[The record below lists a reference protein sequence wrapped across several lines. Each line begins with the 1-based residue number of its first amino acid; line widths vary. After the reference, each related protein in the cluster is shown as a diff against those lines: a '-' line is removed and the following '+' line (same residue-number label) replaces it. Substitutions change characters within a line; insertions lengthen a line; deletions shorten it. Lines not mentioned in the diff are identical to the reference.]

1 MRYLACIFIGCVLV
15 SCEKPVKKEM
25 GPVPVSVI
33 RVEPQ
38 TIPAD
43 FEYIGVGQSSHIV
56 EIRARVEGYLESID
70 YREGSMVQ
78 KGDLLFVLDQRPF
91 QATVDSALGTLERQ
105 KAVLW
110 NAQQVKN
117 RMVPLYSQHAVSQRD
132 LDDAIARE
140 LAASANVQTAAA
152 DLNQAQLNLGFASI
166 LAPVTAL
173 SSQAKYRE
181 GALINPGSE
190 NLLTTLYVVDPIW
203 VNFSISESDILKIKR
218 NVANKKLAWPKEMNF
233 QVEAILS
240 DGTILPGEGLIDFT
254 NPALQQSTGTMLIR
268 AVLPNPKLLIYPGQ
282 FVRAVVKGAMRP
294 DAILVPQTAVQQ
306 GDPGTFVYVVEGG
319 KAVMRP
325 VVAGDWYQDSWIIDS
340 GLSSGDLVITQGVNR
355 VQNHTPVAIQSLI
368 PGKPAPGTIP

>member
-1 MRYLACIFIGCVLV
+1 MRYFSWILIGCALAG
-15 SCEKPVKKEM
+15 CEKPVKKETP
-25 GPVPVSVI
+25 PVPVSVI
-33 RVEPQ
+33 RAEPQ
-38 TIPAD
+38 TVPAD

-56 EIRARVEGYLESID
+56 EVRARVEGYLESID

-78 KGDLLFVLDQRPF
+78 KGDLLFVLDKRPF
-91 QATVDSALGTLERQ
+91 QAAVDSMAGTLERQ
-105 KAVLW
+105 KAILW
-110 NAQQVKN
+110 NAQQMKN
-117 RMVPLYSQHAVSQRD
+117 RMIPLYQQNAVSQRD

-140 LAASANVQTAAA
+140 LAASANVQTASA
-152 DLNQAQLNLGFASI
+152 DLYQAELNLSFASI
-166 LAPVTAL
+166 TAPVTAL

-181 GALINPGSE
+181 GALINPGAE

-218 NVANKKLAWPKEMNF
+218 DVASKKLAWPKEMNF

-240 DGTILPGEGLIDFT
+240 DGTTLPAEGSIDFT

-282 FVRAVVKGAMRP
+282 FVRVVVKGATRP
-294 DAILVPQTAVQQ
+294 NAILVPQTAVQQ
-306 GDPGTFVYVVEGG
+306 GDQGTFVYVVEGG

-325 VVAGDWYQDSWIIDS
+325 IVAGDWYQNSWIIDS

-355 VQNHTPVAIQSLI
+355 VQNHTPVTIQALTPKGGS
-368 PGKPAPGTIP
+368 

>member
-1 MRYLACIFIGCVLV
+1 M
-15 SCEKPVKKEM
+15 KKET
-25 GPVPVSVI
+25 GPVPVSVV
-33 RVEPQ
+33 RVEPR

-43 FEYIGVGQSSHIV
+43 FEYIGAGQSSHIV

-70 YREGSMVQ
+70 YKEGSMVQ

-91 QATVDSALGTLERQ
+91 QAAVDSAKGTVEKE

-110 NAQQVKN
+110 NAQQIKN
-117 RMVPLYSQHAVSQRD
+117 RMIPLYQQHAVSQRD

-140 LAASANVQTAAA
+140 LAASANVQTANA
-152 DLNQAQLNLGFASI
+152 DLYQAELNLGFASI
-166 LAPVTAL
+166 TAPVTAL

-218 NVANKKLAWPKEMNF
+218 DVASRKLAWPKEMNF

-240 DGTILPGEGLIDFT
+240 DGTVLPAEGSIDFA

-282 FVRAVVKGAMRP
+282 FVRAVVKGATRP
-294 DAILVPQTAVQQ
+294 NAITVPQTAVQQ
-306 GDPGTFVYVVEGG
+306 GDQGIFVYVVEGG

-325 VVAGDWYQDSWIIDS
+325 VEAGDWYQNDWIIDN
-340 GLSSGDLVITQGVNR
+340 GLASGDLVITQGVNR
-355 VQNHTPVAIQSLI
+355 VQNHTPVAIQAI
-368 PGKPAPGTIP
+368 VPGASQ